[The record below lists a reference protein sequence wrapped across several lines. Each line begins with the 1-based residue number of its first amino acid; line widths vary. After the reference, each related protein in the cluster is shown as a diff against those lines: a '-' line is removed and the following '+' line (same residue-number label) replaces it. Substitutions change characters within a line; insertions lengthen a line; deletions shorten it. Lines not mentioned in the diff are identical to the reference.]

1 MSPNHKYLRCLVF
14 AVCFGAALS
23 CSGSDSSVSSNTST
37 NTPSAPSDT
46 TSDEAPATCTPA
58 NDPSPEVS
66 TPTLRATLP
75 ASWDENWYASAAVFD
90 LDHNGQMK
98 IIAGRHS
105 VLYVW
110 NSDGTL
116 DWRAPVGENSTTS
129 NDHGSYRQYASPV
142 VGDLD
147 GDGYGEIV
155 IAWSN
160 KAAVY
165 DHNGIIRSGWPRT
178 FPGSSGEIRSI
189 CAANLDGD
197 GQFEILAVST
207 ASGPSTVVWQLN
219 GSVRPGWP
227 QVTGSDPDRDDCGGF
242 NQNIGAADLD
252 GDGDLEVVATYD
264 CCIIGIMHDDGT
276 PFAAN
281 AMFADAGPYVSS
293 VPFFHDLN
301 LMMQGWGADGNDRD
315 EFTDSPPV
323 FADMDADS
331 LPEVV
336 LYADHEL
343 AGEYVNRG
351 NSLWVINPDL
361 TRVAGFETPIV
372 SGGPIFTG
380 YENNIVQVAPAPAVA
395 DILGDATPEIIVP
408 SYDGKMR
415 CFGRGGQTLWV
426 YTFDDAGDP
435 FNGASGPAVADLNG
449 DGISEVVFTTYSVS
463 DNVSHLIIL
472 SANGGLLHKIPLTG
486 RGDMSVPTIA
496 DVDGDGRPEI
506 IISLKDTLGGGL
518 GGVQIWDVSSA
529 RTNCIQWGTGRGG
542 YLRNGR
548 SDRT

>member
-1 MSPNHKYLRCLVF
+1 MLPYCKYVRGLLL
-14 AVCFGAALS
+14 AVCFGAVLS
-23 CSGSDSSVSSNTST
+23 CSGGGGSGSSNRS
-37 NTPSAPSDT
+37 NNPPPAQNDS
-46 TSDEAPATCTPA
+46 TSDEAPAAGTPA

-66 TPTLRATLP
+66 APALRVTLP
-75 ASWDENWYASAAVFD
+75 ASWDENWFASAAVFD
-90 LDHNGQMK
+90 LAGDGRRK

-110 NSDGTL
+110 NPDGTL
-116 DWRAPVGENSTTS
+116 AWRAPVGENSSTS
-129 NDHGSYRQYASPV
+129 NNHGGFRQYASPV

-147 GDGYGEIV
+147 GDGFGEIV

-160 KAAVY
+160 QAAVY
-165 DHNGIIRSGWPRT
+165 DHNGFIRSGWPQS
-178 FPGSSGEIRSI
+178 FPGSGGEIRSI
-189 CAANLDGD
+189 CAADLDGD
-197 GQFEILAVST
+197 GRLEILAVRT
-207 ASGPSTVVWQLN
+207 ASGPATVVWQLD
-219 GSVRPGWP
+219 GGVRPGWP
-227 QVTGSDPDRDDCGGF
+227 QVSGSDPDRDDCGGF

-264 CCIIGIMHDDGT
+264 CCLIGIMHDDGS

-293 VPFFHDLN
+293 VPFFHDQR

-323 FADMDADS
+323 FADMDADG

-336 LYADHEL
+336 LYGDHEL

-351 NSLWVINPDL
+351 NSLWVIDPDL
-361 TRVAGFETPIV
+361 SRVAGFETPIV
-372 SGGPIFTG
+372 SGAPLFTG

-395 DILGDATPEIIVP
+395 DILGDAAPEIIAP

-415 CFGRGGQTLWV
+415 CFGRGGRTLWV
-426 YTFDDAGDP
+426 YTFDDAGGP
-435 FNGASGPAVADLNG
+435 FTGASGPAVADLNG
-449 DGISEVVFTTYSVS
+449 DGFPEVIFTTYSVS
-463 DNVSHLIIL
+463 DDISDLIIL
-472 SANGGLLHKIPLTG
+472 DATGRLLHKIPLSG

-506 IISLKDTLGGGL
+506 IVSLKDTLGGGL
-518 GGVQIWDVSSA
+518 GGVQIWDVPSA
-529 RTNCIQWGTGRGG
+529 GTNWIQWGTGRGG
-542 YLRNGR
+542 YLRNGLA
-548 SDRT
+548 D

>member
-1 MSPNHKYLRCLVF
+1 MLSNCKYLYYLML
-14 AVCFGAALS
+14 AICFGVALS
-23 CSGSDSSVSSNTST
+23 CSGGDSSGSSNMPIDSPST
-37 NTPSAPSDT
+37 PSDT
-46 TSDEAPATCTPA
+46 TSDETPAICTPS
-58 NDPSPEVS
+58 NDPSPEVG

-75 ASWDENWYASAAVFD
+75 ASWDENWFASASVFD
-90 LDHNGQMK
+90 LHNNGSK
-98 IIAGRHS
+98 EIIAARHS

-110 NSDGTL
+110 NHDGTL
-116 DWRAPVGENSTTS
+116 NWRAPVGENSTTT
-129 NDHGSYRQYASPV
+129 NDHGAYRQYASPV

-165 DHNGIIRSGWPRT
+165 DHNGMIRSGWPQT
-178 FPGSSGEIRSI
+178 FPGSGGEIRSI
-189 CAANLDGD
+189 CAANLDGQ
-197 GQFEILAVST
+197 GTFEILAVST

-219 GSVRPGWP
+219 GSVRAGWP
-227 QVTGSDPDRDDCGGF
+227 QVSGSDPDRDDCGGF

-252 GDGDLEVVATYD
+252 GDGDLEVVSTYD
-264 CCIIGIMHDDGT
+264 CCLIGIMHDDGT

-281 AMFADAGPYVSS
+281 GMFAQAGPYVSS
-293 VPFFHDLN
+293 VPFFHDLD
-301 LMMQGWGADGNDRD
+301 LMMQGWGPDGNDRD

-323 FADMDADS
+323 FADMDADD
-331 LPEVV
+331 LAEVI
-336 LYADHEL
+336 LYSDHER
-343 AGEYVNRG
+343 AGEYINRG

-361 TRVAGFETPIV
+361 VRVAGFESPIV

-415 CFGRGGQTLWV
+415 CFGRGGQTLWI
-426 YTFDDAGDP
+426 YTFDSAGGT
-435 FNGASGPAVADLNG
+435 FNGASGPAVADLSG
-449 DGISEVVFTTYSVS
+449 DGISEVIFTTYSVS

-472 SANGGLLHKIPLTG
+472 SATGQLLHRIPLAG

-496 DVDGDGRPEI
+496 DVDGDNQAEI
-506 IISLKDTLGGGL
+506 IVSLKDTLGGGL

-529 RTNCIQWGTGRGG
+529 RTNCIKWRTGRGG
-542 YLRNGR
+542 YLRNGMA
-548 SDRT
+548 D